1 MKPTDKIMKPLCTT
15 FLLLIVS
22 YTTVLAQTGS
32 IKGSVTDE
40 TTNSPIQNVNVNLP
54 FGKGGFTDELG
65 AFYINN
71 VSAGQYEITISHI
84 GYKTEV
90 IPVEVKS
97 NETATLS
104 IALKRSALNLD
115 EVKVSGRQNRFN
127 TIAAIDIKLRP
138 VNTSQDIL
146 RIVPGLFIAQHAG
159 GGKAEQIFLRG
170 FDIDHGTDIN
180 LSVDGMPV
188 NMVSHAHGQGYSD
201 LHFLIPETIERVEFN
216 FGPYNTNK
224 GNQATA
230 GYVEFGTK
238 NFLSHNMVKLEG
250 GQFNTKRGTAL
261 IKLFNKEKNNNRQ
274 QLYLASEYFLSDGYF
289 ESPQNFHR
297 FNIMGKYTALWNNN
311 AQLQI
316 IASTFDSKWN
326 ASGQIPERAVASG
339 MITRFGAIDD
349 TEGGETGRSN
359 ISAKFSKSW
368 KNGWKTTDQ
377 LYFSNYD
384 FNLFSNFTFFLNDP
398 VNGDQIQQKETR
410 NIWGYN
416 GTMSKEWMLGKKET
430 KTDFGFGFRHD
441 DIRGIELANTI
452 QRRFISTLQRGDVKE
467 WNGFIYAQQHIDLTN
482 NLNLNAGV
490 RFDHFNFGYRDL
502 LQGQTGFEKQSRNVV
517 SPKLNLNYTA
527 NNKVQL
533 FLNTGIGFHSND
545 TRVILDNTADEIVPK
560 VYGVDA
566 GIILKPAKDLLVKTT
581 LWHLFSEQEF
591 VYVGDEGV
599 IEAGGQT
606 KRFGIDLSARYQ
618 LNNWLF
624 ADLDVN
630 ITRARAVD
638 VPKDEDYVPLA
649 PSFTSIG
656 GLTAKNKNGLS
667 GSLRYRYIKNR
678 PANEFNSV
686 IAQGYFLTDAL
697 INYSWRKFEFFA
709 SLENAFNMDWNE
721 AQFDTESRLR
731 NEIDAVSEL
740 HYTPG
745 TPRFFKA
752 GVSLSF

>member
-1 MKPTDKIMKPLCTT
+1 MRRLCTT
-15 FLLLIVS
+15 FLLLVVS
-22 YTTVLAQTGS
+22 YIPALAQAGS

-40 TTNSPIQNVNVNLP
+40 LTNSPLHNVNVNLP
-54 FGKGGFTDELG
+54 LGKGGFTDESG
-65 AFYINN
+65 SFNINN
-71 VSAGQYEITISHI
+71 VLAGQYELTISHI

-90 IPVEVKS
+90 IPVEVRS
-97 NETATLS
+97 NETSNLS
-104 IALKRSALNLD
+104 VALKRSALRLD
-115 EVKVSGRQNRFN
+115 EIKVAGKQNRYN
-127 TIAAIDIKLRP
+127 TISAIDIKLRP

-201 LHFLIPETIERVEFN
+201 LHFLIPETIERVEFS

-238 NFLSHNMVKLEG
+238 NFLNRNMVKLEG

-261 IKLFNKEKNNNRQ
+261 IKLFNKEENNNKQ
-274 QLYLASEYFLSDGYF
+274 QLYVASEYFINDGYF
-289 ESPQNFHR
+289 ESRQDFHR
-297 FNIMGKYTALWNNN
+297 FNIIGKYTALWNNA

-316 IASTFDSKWN
+316 IASTFDSKWS

-339 MITRFGAIDD
+339 MISRFGAIDD

-359 ISAKFSKSW
+359 ISAKFSKLW

-398 VNGDQIQQKETR
+398 VGGDQIQQKETR

-430 KTDFGFGFRHD
+430 KTDVGFGFRHD
-441 DIRGIELANTI
+441 DVRDLELTNTV
-452 QRRFISTLQRGDVKE
+452 RRRHVAPVQRGDVKE
-467 WNGFIYAQQHIDLTN
+467 WNGFIYAQQQIDLTN
-482 NLNLNAGV
+482 KFNLNAGV

-502 LQGQTGFEKQSRNVV
+502 LQGEKEFDRQSRNVV
-517 SPKLNLNYTA
+517 SPKVNFNYTA
-527 NNKVQL
+527 NNRVQV

-545 TRVILDNTADEIVPK
+545 TRVILDNVADEILPK
-560 VYGVDA
+560 VYGVDV
-566 GIILKPAKDLLVKTT
+566 GIVVKPAEELLLKTT
-581 LWHLFSEQEF
+581 LWHLYSEQEF

-599 IEAGGQT
+599 IEAGGKT
-606 KRFGIDLSARYQ
+606 KRLGIDLSARYQ
-618 LNNWLF
+618 VNNWLF
-624 ADLDVN
+624 ADVDLN
-630 ITRARAVD
+630 ITRARSVD
-638 VPKDEDYVPLA
+638 MPKGEDYVPLA

-656 GLTAKNKNGLS
+656 GLTAKNTNGLS
-667 GSLRYRYIKNR
+667 GSLRYRYIKDR
-678 PANEFNSV
+678 PANETSSV
-686 IAQGYFLTDAL
+686 MAKGYFLTDAL
-697 INYSWRKFEFFA
+697 VSYNWKKFEFFA
-709 SLENAFNMDWNE
+709 SLENAFNSEWNE
-721 AQFDTESRLR
+721 AQFNTESRLR
-731 NEIDAVSEL
+731 NEVDAVTEL

-745 TPRFFKA
+745 SPRFFKA
-752 GVSLSF
+752 GVSFCF